1 MIFSKKKNPTT
12 ATNPQL
18 AEYISA
24 VAAEAI
30 EVTEDRLVFPN
41 GILLPMSVRG
51 SGSPG
56 MPNRP
61 WSRVTASTFHQAAL
75 PTIYSLV
82 LQRVLPDAMKKSL
95 RARRTLFEGVLLA
108 LSAKTGRRPSMAERT
123 MDQALD
129 SAESDLTLGKPAFRA
144 TLLTGLF
151 AEPGREQDADA
162 ARRVLETDLRAKGL
176 VPQRLF
182 YIAERALHHFQ
193 PGGKLLPGLDEPVL
207 LIEEAT
213 PLIPAPARRVNPPEG
228 AVWIG
233 SHAQEGRDIYFSPVE
248 GFDPAAP
255 KPPHA
260 GSLVLGEMGS
270 GKTTLMRLM
279 MTQRLLQG
287 RTVVSIDP
295 EGENNHLCRAL
306 GGKVVP
312 ASAPEDPETCLM
324 HPLQGNDPSEML
336 LAVRF
341 LVASLGGEGTLT
353 PGIHAALHEAV
364 KRRWERRP
372 GRMSIADLVDTLS
385 TVNAPE
391 TAIPIALL
399 RPYMRGGLLDGF
411 FDRPDALLSTDF
423 PQGEWWNFD
432 LSTLRNE
439 NKGIIHAVLA
449 WFLYHAVTVGR
460 NPMDIYIDEGWRLLR
475 SGPFSDLLDEL
486 GRRAR
491 KRGVGVTLTTHLPSD
506 LAQNPTSL
514 SLASTALIGRL
525 GPDEAFKFF
534 RSLGVAESEARRNA
548 ERVATLPPR
557 IFLASPSGGRS
568 SLFPVLV
575 TIPPIWLEFWEK
587 LGATN

>member
-1 MIFSKKKNPTT
+1 MFAKKKTSA
-12 ATNPQL
+12 ATNSQQ

-24 VAAEAI
+24 VAAEAV
-30 EVTEDRLVFPN
+30 EVIEDRLVFPN

-61 WSRVTASTFHQAAL
+61 WSHVSAATFHQAAL

-82 LQRVLPDAMKKSL
+82 LERVLPDAMKKSL

-108 LSAKTGRRPSMAERT
+108 LSAKTGRRPSIAERT

-129 SAESDLTLGKPAFRA
+129 SAESDITLGKPAFRA

-193 PGGKLLPGLDEPVL
+193 PGGRLLPGLDEPVL

-213 PLIPAPARRVNPPEG
+213 PLMPAPARRVNPPDG

-260 GSLVLGEMGS
+260 VSLVLGEMGS

-295 EGENNHLCRAL
+295 EGENNQLCLAL

-312 ASAPEDPETCLM
+312 AGAPD
-324 HPLQGNDPSEML
+324 DPSEML

-341 LVASLGGEGTLT
+341 LVASLGGEGSLT

-372 GRMSIADLVDTLS
+372 DSMSIADLVDTLS

-411 FDRPDALLSTDF
+411 FDRPVALLSTDF
-423 PQGEWWNFD
+423 PQGKWWNFD
-432 LSTLRNE
+432 LSMLRKE
-439 NKGIIHAVLA
+439 NKGIVHAVLA

-534 RSLGVAESEARRNA
+534 RSLGVAESEAKRNA

-575 TIPPIWLEFWEK
+575 AIPPLWLEFWEK
-587 LGATN
+587 MGATN